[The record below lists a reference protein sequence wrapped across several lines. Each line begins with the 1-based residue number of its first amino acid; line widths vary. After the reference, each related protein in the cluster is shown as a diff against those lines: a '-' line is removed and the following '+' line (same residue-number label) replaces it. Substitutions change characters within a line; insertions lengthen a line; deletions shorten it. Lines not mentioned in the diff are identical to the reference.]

1 MTVITKP
8 LTGANEKKK
17 EGEEK
22 LVPPPLVQVDL
33 GEESV
38 PDSADPRLTYLPHRG
53 YRYLSDR
60 AGRVGRAT
68 HTCLVLT
75 VMLASVMGLMAGVHI
90 YRNLFLSN
98 NYRGMCRIPLNRGI
112 RPEDTLVAAN
122 FENIRQDK
130 MMSDSSSLDNM
141 FALLRQGLHNSPEKL
156 QFKQTVEEPGFE
168 FDFELDL
175 EMNDFETFELPEI
188 FSGRYMHDFKVNYTA
203 IIDSMGGFCF
213 ILPLDRTVISPPR
226 NIFDIFSKMRD
237 GTFDVDYEEIR
248 QDFRVGST
256 IESFEGYGSFIPRAC
271 SDKRTY
277 RLEKS
282 TIPIL
287 KRDTDAVTRKE
298 KYGEY
303 TGKYLVRYNIVNLK
317 EASK

>member
-8 LTGANEKKK
+8 LSGVAEKKK

-22 LVPPPLVQVDL
+22 LVVPELVQVDL

-38 PDSADPRLTYLPHRG
+38 PDGSDLRLEYLSHRG
-53 YRYLSDR
+53 YQYLSDR
-60 AGRVGRAT
+60 AGRVGKAT

-75 VMLASVMGLMAGVHI
+75 VMLASVMGLLAGVHI
-90 YRNLFLSN
+90 YRNLFLTG

-122 FENIRQDK
+122 FENHQKLIGEA
-130 MMSDSSSLDNM
+130 SSLDNM
-141 FALLRQGLHNSPEKL
+141 FALFNQGPQNSPEKI
-156 QFKQTVEEPGFE
+156 QFKETLEEPGFE

-175 EMNDFETFELPEI
+175 EMNDFETLELPEI

-203 IIDSMGGFCF
+203 IIDPMGGFCF

-226 NIFDIFSKMRD
+226 NIFDIFTKMRD

-248 QDFRVGST
+248 QDFRVGFP

-277 RLEKS
+277 RLEHI
-282 TIPIL
+282 TNPIL
-287 KRDTDAVTRKE
+287 KRDTSAVEGKE

-303 TGKYLVRYNIVNLK
+303 TGKFLVRYNILNLK
-317 EASK
+317 DVTK